1 MGVTLKIA
9 GVDFSSRVSTY
20 AVTKEVTYRK
30 IVTTLD
36 DVEHAYP
43 GKMRDILAV
52 SLFPMTEDEAT
63 ALYTALNTFSVTVI
77 YTDPNKSGTTSTK
90 TMRVTSNI
98 EQVFALMS
106 VDGKRR
112 YKGGTIELREE

>member
-1 MGVTLKIA
+1 MEVTLKIA
-9 GVDFSSRVSTY
+9 GVDFSASVSTY
-20 AVTKEVTYRK
+20 SVTKEVSYRK
-30 IVTTLD
+30 VVTTLD

-52 SLFPMTEDEAT
+52 SLLPMTEVEAT

-77 YTDPNKSGTTSTK
+77 YTDPNKSGATSTK
-90 TMRVTSNI
+90 KMRVTSNI

>member
-1 MGVTLKIA
+1 MEVTLKIA

-20 AVTKEVTYRK
+20 TVTKEVTYRK

-77 YTDPNKSGTTSTK
+77 YTDPNKSGATSTK
-90 TMRVTSNI
+90 KMRVTSNI